1 MSQVNAGMTVK
12 TNGEQFRINQDAD
25 PYRNYAHRSRQVHSE
40 TGGTRYRSFAIIP
53 DIVALDIL
61 TNHGI
66 NVHASDFMS
75 DINEVNRLKQI
86 IRSEFPDLLTS

>member
-1 MSQVNAGMTVK
+1 MTQVNKGMTVE
-12 TNGEQFRINQDAD
+12 TNGEQLRINQDAD
-25 PYRNYAHRSRQVHSE
+25 PYRDYAHRSRQIHSD

-61 TNHGI
+61 AKHGI

-75 DINEVNRLKQI
+75 DINEVNKLKQI